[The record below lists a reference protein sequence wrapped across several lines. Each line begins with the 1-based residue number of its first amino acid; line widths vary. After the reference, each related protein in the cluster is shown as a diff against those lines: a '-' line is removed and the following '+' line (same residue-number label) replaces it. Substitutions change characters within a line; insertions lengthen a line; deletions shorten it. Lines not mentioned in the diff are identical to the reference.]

1 MDDEGEMSAITP
13 AMRVGAW
20 EILSV
25 DPSGK
30 RAVVSCPCQNTHVSS
45 TEALLNG
52 TATCASIPQRAG
64 KRRRD
69 LKDWRP
75 GDRT

>member
-1 MDDEGEMSAITP
+1 MTDASTITP
-13 AMRVGAW
+13 GQRIGAW

-30 RAVVSCPCQNTHVSS
+30 RAVVNCPCQNTHVFS

-52 TATCASIPQRAG
+52 TATCAAIPQRTG
-64 KRRRD
+64 RRRD
-69 LKDWRP
+69 LRNWRP
-75 GDRT
+75 SGDRA